1 MRLHNASSEIYVP
14 DGSAADEALAR
25 TTHLAIGAHP
35 DDNEIIAFHGI
46 LECFGRDDR
55 HFASVTVTDGA
66 GSARTG
72 LYAHFTDD
80 DMRAVRRQ
88 EQKKAAFVGE
98 YAAQIFLDYTSGEV
112 KDSQNAQV
120 VADLKQILE
129 AARPQ
134 VVYTHNLADKHDTHV
149 SVTLRTIQAL
159 RELPRDA
166 RPQHLYGCEDWRS
179 LDWLND
185 EDKVVFNVQD
195 RENLAM
201 SLIGVFDSQISGGKR
216 YDLATW
222 GRRRANATYLA
233 SHSVDAASA
242 AIYGIDLTPLIENEK
257 LDPTEYVLSF
267 IDRFKQDVVQRLAK
281 LA

>member
-1 MRLHNASSEIYVP
+1 VRLHNASSEIYVP